1 MIKNR
6 LVKIVKENLE
16 YRRSI
21 KILKDDIRILSSKC
35 NDLEKKYNK
44 IKKDY
49 ETLLLYY
56 TLNEEINEK
65 DLAIL
70 YED

>member
-16 YRRSI
+16 YRRRI